1 MWLSRLRTQHGVCE
15 DAGSI
20 PGLDQWVKDP
30 VLCRSQ
36 MQLKSTLATAAV
48 LIGPLGLELPFSAG
62 VAVKTE
68 KNKKL
73 KGSQPDPLPPFRVLS
88 HKCTQ
93 HIHI

>member
-68 KNKKL
+68 KNKTKRF
-73 KGSQPDPLPPFRVLS
+73 STRPLTTIQSAIP
-88 HKCTQ
+88 
-93 HIHI
+93 